1 MERHIQRDE
10 KENNE
15 EFKLL
20 LHLLDF
26 LSHIY
31 GENVKHGVG
40 VFLHT
45 AINVQ
50 NIGKKKYGRLLASLN
65 EIGNQSTY
73 DYVKFNNWTHVWE
86 GIFTLQK
93 LAHKLCI
100 RLHLFKFN

>member
-10 KENNE
+10 KENKE

-31 GENVKHGVG
+31 GEDVKHGVG

-50 NIGKKKYGRLLASLN
+50 NIGDWRFKKLRASLN

-73 DYVKFNNWTHVWE
+73 DYVKFNYWTHVWE